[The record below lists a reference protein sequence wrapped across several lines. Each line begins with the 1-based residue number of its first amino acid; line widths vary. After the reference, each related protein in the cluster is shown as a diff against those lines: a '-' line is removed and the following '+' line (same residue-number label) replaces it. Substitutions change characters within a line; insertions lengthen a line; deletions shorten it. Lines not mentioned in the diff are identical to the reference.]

1 MEIPMKLGF
10 GALAVFSLF
19 ILIFQLVLFRLV
31 WRRLKTLEK
40 IIKTLL
46 LTVTNDENFIKE
58 HDGYEGYEAQNNHAD
73 VTTTVYNPSSQNQ
86 VNVSDDVRT
95 PGGSRKMCKSD
106 SELTMRNKLFLLSK
120 LQADIKEKVVY
131 EKCRLPF
138 DVQ

>member
-1 MEIPMKLGF
+1 M
-10 GALAVFSLF
+10 
-19 ILIFQLVLFRLV
+19 
-31 WRRLKTLEK
+31 EK

-73 VTTTVYNPSSQNQ
+73 VITTVYNPSSQNQ

-95 PGGSRKMCKSD
+95 PDGSRKMCKSD